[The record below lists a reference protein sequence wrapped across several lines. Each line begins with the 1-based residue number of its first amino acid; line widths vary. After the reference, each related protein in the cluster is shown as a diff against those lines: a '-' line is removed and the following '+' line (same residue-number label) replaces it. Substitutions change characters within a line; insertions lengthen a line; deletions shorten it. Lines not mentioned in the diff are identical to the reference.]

1 MDRKDR
7 EMDLY
12 DKVLHGLEV
21 GLMVLRIGLVA
32 GLLIGGA
39 VTSVLAYGVV

>member
-1 MDRKDR
+1 MDRKES
-7 EMDLY
+7 EMDSY
-12 DKVLHGLEV
+12 DKILHGLEV

-39 VTSVLAYGVV
+39 VASVMSCGAV

>member
-1 MDRKDR
+1 MDRKES

-12 DKVLHGLEV
+12 DKILHGLEV

-32 GLLIGGA
+32 GLLIGGVVA
-39 VTSVLAYGVV
+39 SVTSYGAV

>member
-1 MDRKDR
+1 MDRKES

-32 GLLIGGA
+32 GLLIGGVVA
-39 VTSVLAYGVV
+39 SVMSHGVV

>member
-1 MDRKDR
+1 MDRKES

-12 DKVLHGLEV
+12 DKILHGLEV

-32 GLLIGGA
+32 GLLIGGVVVSVMSYGA
-39 VTSVLAYGVV
+39 V

>member
-1 MDRKDR
+1 MDRKES

-12 DKVLHGLEV
+12 DKILHGLEV

-32 GLLIGGA
+32 GLLIGGVVA
-39 VTSVLAYGVV
+39 SVMSYGVV

>member
-1 MDRKDR
+1 MDRKES

-12 DKVLHGLEV
+12 DKILHGLEV

-32 GLLIGGA
+32 GLLIGGVVA
-39 VTSVLAYGVV
+39 SVLSYGVV

>member
-1 MDRKDR
+1 MGQKER

-12 DKVLHGLEV
+12 DKVLHGLKV

-39 VTSVLAYGVV
+39 VASVMSCGAV

>member
-1 MDRKDR
+1 MDRKEK

-12 DKVLHGLEV
+12 DKILHGLEV

-39 VTSVLAYGVV
+39 VASALSCGAV

>member
-1 MDRKDR
+1 MDRKER

-39 VTSVLAYGVV
+39 VASVLSYGVV

>member
-1 MDRKDR
+1 MDRKES

-12 DKVLHGLEV
+12 DKILHGLEV

-39 VTSVLAYGVV
+39 VVSVMSCGAV